1 MARCERANTFILA
14 ACLGGRL
21 HLTIKILMRLAE
33 LGAGAADF
41 GTFATQ
47 MFVVRRLPGHEVGCR
62 DANLGTVQKG
72 YKVVLLGMLGAP
84 VQNVGNRL
92 RAGAVT
98 IQAILNARR
107 HIHRWLSLR

>member
-1 MARCERANTFILA
+1 
-14 ACLGGRL
+14 
-21 HLTIKILMRLAE
+21 
-33 LGAGAADF
+33 
-41 GTFATQ
+41 
-47 MFVVRRLPGHEVGCR
+47 
-62 DANLGTVQKG
+62 
-72 YKVVLLGMLGAP
+72 